1 MSEEKAEN
9 IEVTDKTEKI
19 IELPVQ
25 APEPQNPSPEVKEEQ
40 KTEEPKVVVESNDD
54 IFITENTLFDG
65 SVSYYRENNEIKV
78 LGVDDDYKPEGQTV
92 KTISFK
98 CKYPSQADYQ
108 TILNSPLYKNMVD
121 MRAVDLV
128 LLELTRLSLLIREWS
143 IKNRDLS
150 ALLEIDPKIVKGMLK
165 SIRDSIDMKG
175 IF

>member
-1 MSEEKAEN
+1 MSEEKSEN

-19 IELPVQ
+19 IEVT
-25 APEPQNPSPEVKEEQ
+25 EQ
-40 KTEEPKVVVESNDD
+40 KEIVQEVNMEAKTETKPVTENNENNDD
-54 IFITENTLFDG
+54 IFITEDTLFDG
-65 SVSYYRENNEIKV
+65 TVSYYRENNDTKV
-78 LGVDDDYKPEGQTV
+78 LSVDDDYSPEGKSV
-92 KTISFK
+92 KVIKFK

-143 IKNRDLS
+143 IKNKDLS
-150 ALLEIDPKIVKGMLK
+150 ALLEIDPKIIKGMLHSMRE
-165 SIRDSIDMKG
+165 SIGMKG